1 MKEIISWSD
10 FEKIDMRVGTVLSAS
25 LNESSIKPAIIVI
38 VDFGSEIGILKSSA
52 QISALYKPEE
62 LVGQQILGVVNFAP
76 KQIGKMIS
84 QFLVLGIYSENSEI
98 VLVQPQNMVEN
109 GTKMGWLKSVFLG
122 HEIHNLIAQT
132 S

>member
-25 LNESSIKPAIIVI
+25 LNESSIKTAIIVN

-52 QISALYKPEE
+52 QIAALYRPEE
-62 LVGQQILGVVNFAP
+62 LVGQQILGVVNFSP

-109 GTKMGWLKSVFLG
+109 GTKMG
-122 HEIHNLIAQT
+122 
-132 S
+132 

>member
-25 LNESSIKPAIIVI
+25 LNESSIKPAIIVN

-109 GTKMGWLKSVFLG
+109 GTKMG
-122 HEIHNLIAQT
+122 
-132 S
+132 

>member
-109 GTKMGWLKSVFLG
+109 GTKMG
-122 HEIHNLIAQT
+122 
-132 S
+132 

>member
-10 FEKIDMRVGTVLSAS
+10 FEKIDVRVGTVLEAS
-25 LNESSIKPAIIVI
+25 LNESSIKTAIVLN

-98 VLVQPQNMVEN
+98 VLIHPKSAVEN
-109 GTKMGWLKSVFLG
+109 GTKMG
-122 HEIHNLIAQT
+122 
-132 S
+132 